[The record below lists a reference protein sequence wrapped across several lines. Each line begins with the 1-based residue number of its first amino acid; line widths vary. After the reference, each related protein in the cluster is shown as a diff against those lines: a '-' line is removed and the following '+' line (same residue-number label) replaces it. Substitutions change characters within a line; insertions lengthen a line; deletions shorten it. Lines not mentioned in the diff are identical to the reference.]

1 MGSYSQYADKG
12 YTSPNRPSFIQ
23 SPYANNYQSNQ
34 NNYQSPYGNNF
45 QSNVNNYQSSPNS
58 RSYGMNKMTNNW

>member
-34 NNYQSPYGNNF
+34 NNYQSNQNNYQSPYANNY
-45 QSNVNNYQSSPNS
+45 QSNVNNY
-58 RSYGMNKMTNNW
+58 K